1 MTARE
6 WLSVGEAAEELGLA
20 ESTIVR
26 GIEAGRIEAVRFG
39 ESHKGTRIHRAALM
53 PWLKGEFTHQ
63 SQIRARAALLTRLRE
78 QRLVVERMETDLAQE
93 RRRLLE
99 MIREVEIDG
108 SAADDGRR
116 LRVV

>member
-53 PWLKGEFTHQ
+53 PWLKGEFTQ
-63 SQIRARAALLTRLRE
+63 SQTRARAALLTRLRE
-78 QRLVVERMETDLAQE
+78 QRLVVERMEADLAQE

>member
-1 MTARE
+1 MAGGE

-26 GIEAGRIEAVRFG
+26 GIDAGRIEAVRFG

-53 PWLKGEFTHQ
+53 PWLKGEFTQ
-63 SQIRARAALLTRLRE
+63 QQTRARAALLARLRE
-78 QRLVVERMETDLAQE
+78 QRLVVERMEADLAQE

-99 MIREVEIDG
+99 VIREVEIDG